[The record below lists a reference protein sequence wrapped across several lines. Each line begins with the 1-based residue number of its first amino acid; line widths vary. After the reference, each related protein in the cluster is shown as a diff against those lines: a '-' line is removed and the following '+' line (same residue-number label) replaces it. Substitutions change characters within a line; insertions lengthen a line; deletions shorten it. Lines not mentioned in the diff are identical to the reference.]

1 MDLDKGN
8 KARAGN
14 RNEWVEPMVTEINV
28 AETAANPTTGPQ
40 PNAGCFRNQN
50 GAIYT

>member
-28 AETAANPTTGPQ
+28 AETAANPTTGPDGGIF
-40 PNAGCFRNQN
+40 PDCSHS
-50 GAIYT
+50 